1 MGIKRYRLIKYAFL
15 LIFSFF
21 MLFLAPTE
29 VRASQEQQDNEIYES
44 LDEKIKNNFYEGL
57 ESVEDQAK
65 SIEISGNILE
75 RVIRSIANGLYKNLE
90 EIKAGCLL
98 AGVISFLGGF
108 IVFKTVKLNV
118 YAKNFKVTTK
128 LIELLS
134 ELSKIQGQYTN
145 FCCAFHASKTQE

>member
-75 RVIRSIANGLYKNLE
+75 RVIRSIANGLYENLE
-90 EIKAGCLL
+90 EIKAGCLM

-108 IVFKTVKLNV
+108 IVFKTVKLNKGMRR
-118 YAKNFKVTTK
+118 YALSVFMITIPVTLFIFVFATSL
-128 LIELLS
+128 LID
-134 ELSKIQGQYTN
+134 I
-145 FCCAFHASKTQE
+145 FI